1 MFSKIQNPNTGK
13 WVDLNGIVGKRILNN
28 YIKQVGGLK
37 SFPNSTIS
45 DNNID
50 IRTTAKNLVLNL
62 DIKANYKNLISKFN
76 KNFSSKFNKKT
87 SDTLYK
93 YILDT
98 FLDLVSCTTEI
109 KSGGAYNHPD
119 IGQYDE
125 KCPICLELL
134 DTPVT
139 LDCHHIFCNRC
150 IRSWLLIT
158 PNCPSCRANV
168 QNAIIQ
174 HLDNNPIQG
183 FDNTTIQGLDNPTK
197 IVILFF
203 VMIVFQNML
212 EQLNI
217 LEPEDLQENEA
228 RQDSLIEFISYI
240 TSLINLIVELLHT
253 LIRC

>member
-28 YIKQVGGLK
+28 YIKQVGWLK

-87 SDTLYK
+87 SDNTVYK

-98 FLDLVSCTTEI
+98 FLDLVSCTPKI

-119 IGQYDE
+119 IDQCDK

-139 LDCHHIFCNRC
+139 LGCRHIFCNRC

-158 PNCPSCRANV
+158 PNCPYCRANV
-168 QNAIIQ
+168 QNDIIQ
-174 HLDNNPIQG
+174 HLDNNLIQE
-183 FDNTTIQGLDNPTK
+183 FDNTTIRGLDNPTK

-203 VMIVFQNML
+203 VMIVFQNIL
-212 EQLNI
+212 QQLNI
-217 LEPEDLQENEA
+217 LEAEDLQENEA
-228 RQDSLIEFISYI
+228 RHESLIEFISYI
-240 TSLINLIVELLHT
+240 TELLHT
-253 LIRC
+253 LIRG

>member
-13 WVDLNGIVGKRILNN
+13 WVNLNGIVGKRILNN

-45 DNNID
+45 GNNID
-50 IRTTAKNLVLNL
+50 IRETAKNLVLNL

-76 KNFSSKFNKKT
+76 KKT
-87 SDTLYK
+87 SDTTVYK

-98 FLDLVSCTTEI
+98 FLDLVSCTPKI

-119 IGQYDE
+119 IDQCDE

-158 PNCPSCRANV
+158 PNCPYCRANV
-168 QNAIIQ
+168 QNDIIQ

-183 FDNTTIQGLDNPTK
+183 FDNTTIQGFDNPTK
-197 IVILFF
+197 IVIAD
-203 VMIVFQNML
+203 
-212 EQLNI
+212 NI
-217 LEPEDLQENEA
+217 
-228 RQDSLIEFISYI
+228 
-240 TSLINLIVELLHT
+240 
-253 LIRC
+253 